1 MLSRCPFP
9 VPWHGEARTGPKA
22 VAMVAEVIDRLED
35 RPPGT
40 GRPPLPTLKVVEA
53 LRFFVREGVQWREL
67 RATAG
72 RASGATLRRRLG
84 AWDGTALLRRV
95 HLALIRMVRAGP
107 EPAPWDVVVDSCSV
121 RAKRGGALTGPNP
134 TDRGKPGTKY
144 HVVVATDGLPLGA
157 VPSAANVHDT
167 RLFRHLLRLAQ
178 VACAA
183 IARLYADAG
192 YDSAE
197 NRDLCRH
204 DGIQPHIRKIGE
216 AHGSGLGG
224 IRCVVEHG
232 CAWLL
237 ANKRLDR
244 RHDRRGHI
252 ILALLAAA
260 CIFIVAN
267 RLEAF

>member
-1 MLSRCPFP
+1 M
-9 VPWHGEARTGPKA
+9 GPKA
-22 VAMVAEVIDRLED
+22 AALVAEVIDRLEG

-84 AWDGTALLRRV
+84 EWAGTALLRRV

-107 EPAPWDVVVDSCSV
+107 EPARWDVVVDSCSV
-121 RAKRGGALTGPNP
+121 RAKRGGALTGANP

-167 RLFRHLLRLAQ
+167 RLFRHLLRLAPGQ
-178 VACAA
+178 QAARSATRQARSHHQRPACRCLYLHHCQSFARVLKTA
-183 IARLYADAG
+183 PKYSMCIAP
-192 YDSAE
+192 
-197 NRDLCRH
+197 C
-204 DGIQPHIRKIGE
+204 
-216 AHGSGLGG
+216 
-224 IRCVVEHG
+224 
-232 CAWLL
+232 
-237 ANKRLDR
+237 
-244 RHDRRGHI
+244 
-252 ILALLAAA
+252 
-260 CIFIVAN
+260 
-267 RLEAF
+267 